1 MESNYFIK
9 NEAKL
14 RSDPCG
20 APSADE
26 VTAASLVMMY
36 ADHPGDATATSRQF
50 RASYHEKIRHYLEH
64 LVNQILSA
72 ISLNTRNDL
81 F

>member
-26 VTAASLVMMY
+26 EVTAASLVMMY
-36 ADHPGDATATSRQF
+36 ADHQVTLLLLQDNSQQATMKNTALYGTSSEPET
-50 RASYHEKIRHYLEH
+50 ARHQLEH
-64 LVNQILSA
+64 TQ
-72 ISLNTRNDL
+72 
-81 F
+81 